1 MIAIQTSATQTWC
14 DRLKHEFLL
23 LLFTALTV
31 VLACIDPQ
39 PWSRHQVWL
48 QLPTLCGLL
57 GLMISIQGIRDS
69 GLVQRVA
76 GLLVARMHSLRGVG
90 LLLVSMTAVLSMVLT
105 NDVSLFLMVP
115 LTLAI
120 GGMSNLPILRMAV
133 LEALAVNAGST
144 LSPIGNPQ
152 NLLIWQHA
160 AMPFFRF
167 VAGLFP
173 TAAVMFVLVA
183 TLTWC
188 WMPKERVELQAEK
201 FDGHRISA
209 PMAMF
214 SVLALALMVAMMESG
229 HAPLGALL
237 LVIPFALWSWPTLKH
252 VDWLLMATFAAIFL
266 GLGHFAALPV
276 VDHVLGKIDFKQPL
290 TLYLGGIVSSQ
301 LISNVPATV
310 LLLDRAPDA
319 IALAI
324 AVNVGGFGVAIGS
337 LANLI
342 ALRLA
347 KQPHGMRLFHQVSLP
362 FLLLCAMLVY
372 GLTRLLA

>member
-1 MIAIQTSATQTWC
+1 MTSKTSTTHTWLN
-14 DRLKHEFLL
+14 RLKHDWLL

-39 PWSRHQVWL
+39 PWTRYQSWL

-57 GLMISIQGIRDS
+57 GLLIAIQGICDS
-69 GLVQRVA
+69 GLVQRMA
-76 GLLVARMHSLRGVG
+76 GMLVARMHSLRGVG

-115 LTLAI
+115 LTVAI

-160 AMPFFRF
+160 QIPFLQF
-167 VAGLFP
+167 VGNLLP
-173 TAAVMFVLVA
+173 AAVVMFVMVA
-183 TLTWC
+183 TLTWF
-188 WMPKERVELQAEK
+188 WLPKGRVQLYADRL
-201 FDGHRISA
+201 DGHA
-209 PMAMF
+209 V
-214 SVLALALMVAMMESG
+214 SVSLAVLSVVSLAMMVLMMEHA

-237 LVIPFALWSWPTLKH
+237 LVIPFALFSWRTLKCI
-252 VDWLLMATFAAIFL
+252 DWLLMATFAMIFL
-266 GLGHFAALPV
+266 GLGHFAALPIV
-276 VDHVLGKIDFKQPL
+276 GHALDQIDFTQPL
-290 TLYLGGIVSSQ
+290 TLYLSGIVSSQ

-310 LLLDRAPDA
+310 LLLDRAQDA
-319 IALAI
+319 MALAV
-324 AVNVGGFGVAIGS
+324 AVNVGGFGVVFGS

-347 KQPHGMRLFHQVSLP
+347 KQPHGMRLFHEVSVP
-362 FLLLCAMLVY
+362 FLLVCAAVVYLVM
-372 GLTRLLA
+372 RLLT